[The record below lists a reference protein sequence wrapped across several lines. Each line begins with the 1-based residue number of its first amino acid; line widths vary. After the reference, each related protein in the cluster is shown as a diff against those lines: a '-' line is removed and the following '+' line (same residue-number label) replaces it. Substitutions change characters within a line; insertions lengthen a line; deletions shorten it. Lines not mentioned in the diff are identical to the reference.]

1 MVMEQIVAII
11 VFALVLVFVW
21 GTFKKLFKLL
31 FYTGIIISLLLAAN
45 MFFVY
50 QDFNDLR
57 KNFGVSEKKVILK
70 NDNEILTGLLL
81 NEDAKLMTNK
91 QLDDYSS
98 YLKNNNYKKILG
110 DSYKLMIF
118 DVDIIKNLDDEIVI
132 EGQTITPNEA
142 ITILRS
148 RKNNAEEKAA
158 LFSTILSDEILSS
171 RNPLFFFSEFKNDNI
186 MIYPETA
193 LFKTIKFIPLA
204 LIEDVGKKI
213 FEKTKEKAKGFVA
226 SKQENIEE

>member
-21 GTFKKLFKLL
+21 GTFKKLLKLL
-31 FYTGIIISLLLAAN
+31 FYAGIIISLILAVN
-45 MFFVY
+45 IFFVY
-50 QDFNDLR
+50 LDFNDLR

-70 NDNEILTGLLL
+70 DDRGILTGLLL
-81 NEDAKLMTNK
+81 DEDAKLMTDK

-98 YLKNNNYKKILG
+98 YLKNNNYEKILG

-118 DVDIIKNLDDEIVI
+118 DVNIIKNLDDEIVI

-142 ITILRS
+142 IKILKS
-148 RKNNAEEKAA
+148 KNNNAEEKAA

-171 RNPLFFFSEFKNDNI
+171 RNPLFFFSEFKNGNI
-186 MIYPETA
+186 VIYPETT
-193 LFKTIKFIPLA
+193 LFKTMKFIPLS
-204 LIEDVGKKI
+204 LMEDIGKKI
-213 FEKTKEKAKGFVA
+213 FEKTKEKAKSFV
-226 SKQENIEE
+226 SE